1 MRNAFETLAAS
12 ARQWPDRPAIIDVAG
27 TLDYRSLWREI
38 EALRLQLDQLGI
50 REGQG
55 VGVLARNGRAFI
67 IGALAALGCG
77 AVVMPIH
84 FQLKAAEL
92 AEMLARAPLAAILD
106 DGTSPVPTEGTRVPL
121 RLLDRTSLH
130 FTRLNGNGAAPLVP
144 WIADAAFVRF
154 TSGTTGTAK
163 GVVLTHDALLERIH
177 AANTGLEL
185 DCEDRV
191 LWILP
196 MAYHFFVSIVLYLE
210 VGAAVVVCPDHLAGS
225 VLKWSERH
233 DATFL
238 YASPMQVR
246 MLAGDVSEQRLPP
259 TLQRVMSVSSQLH
272 PQVAKNF
279 IARYGIPVSQ
289 GFGVIEVGL
298 PIMNMKDAV
307 EHPEAIGRPV
317 TGFDVAILDD
327 GMQPVANG
335 QTGQLALR
343 GPGMFAGYLSPPLA
357 CNAVLREGWFL
368 TGDLAHRN
376 PAGLITIVGR
386 SKSVINVAGHKVF
399 PEDVAAVLEQ
409 HPAVL
414 RSRVTT
420 RPHPQAG
427 EIVHAEVQL
436 REARQTLAP
445 EEILAFCRK
454 QLSSYKVPASIA
466 LVTEIELTPSG
477 KVRHG

>member
-1 MRNAFETLAAS
+1 M
-12 ARQWPDRPAIIDVAG
+12 
-27 TLDYRSLWREI
+27 LDYQSLWREV
-38 EALRLQLDQLGI
+38 EALRLQLDRVGV
-50 REGQG
+50 RDGQG
-55 VGVLARNGRAFI
+55 LGVLARNGRAFI
-67 IGALAALGCG
+67 IGALAALGCR

-84 FQLKAAEL
+84 FQLKPAEL

-106 DGTSPVPTEGTRVPL
+106 DGSCPASADGVRDTLE
-121 RLLDRTSLH
+121 LLDRTRLR
-130 FTRLNGNGAAPLVP
+130 FTRLNRGASASLAPWVEG
-144 WIADAAFVRF
+144 AAFVRF
-154 TSGTTGTAK
+154 TSGTTGAAK
-163 GVVLTHDALLERIH
+163 GVILTHAGVLERIR
-177 AANTGLEL
+177 AANAGLEL

-210 VGAAVVVCPDHLAGS
+210 VGAAVVVSPDHLAGS
-225 VLKWSERH
+225 ILEWAARH

-238 YASPMQVR
+238 YAAPMHIR
-246 MLAGDVSEQRLPP
+246 LLAGDISGRKFPP

-272 PQVAKNF
+272 PQIAKSF
-279 IARYGIPVSQ
+279 FLRYGVPVSQ
-289 GFGVIEVGL
+289 GYGVIEVGL
-298 PIMNMKDAV
+298 PIMNVNDAV
-307 EHPEAIGRPV
+307 DHPEAIGRPLP
-317 TGFDVAILDD
+317 GFDVAILDEA
-327 GMQPVANG
+327 MQPVTDG

-343 GPGMFAGYLSPPLA
+343 GPGMFAGYLSPRLA
-357 CNAVLREGWFL
+357 RAAVLRQGWFM
-368 TGDLAHRN
+368 TGDLVHRDR
-376 PAGLITIVGR
+376 AGLITIDGR

-436 REARQTLAP
+436 RAACSTLAT
-445 EEILAFCRK
+445 EDLLAFCQR
-454 QLSSYKVPASIA
+454 QLSGHKVPASIT